1 MCEVSAHDVCVTDL
15 ADGGSAWLLDSRLCN
30 PVMHSGIWSWIA
42 FLCMQAAVKAA
53 SGKGRGAKRKPQP
66 TVRERLT
73 KKLLS
78 GKARGQTLG
87 EVESAADERFQEVNS
102 NRWQATRF
110 P

>member
-1 MCEVSAHDVCVTDL
+1 MCNCGSCCCPDIGHVTIF
-15 ADGGSAWLLDSRLCN
+15 CM
-30 PVMHSGIWSWIA
+30 PVD
-42 FLCMQAAVKAA
+42 MQAAVK
-53 SGKGRGAKRKPQP
+53 SLSQKGRGTKRKPQP